1 VTPTIAPENARR
13 AAIQRLARAALACVL
28 AIACA
33 ASEPEDGGS
42 ETHFLR
48 PCVEDIDCTGF
59 DEPHLCA
66 DDGYCRPESEV
77 TQPSACMAPLSTP
90 EDVLILGDSVL
101 ELSEFSGC
109 LETRAAS
116 EGRLPADAH
125 YRDSASALTSF
136 LAEGAFSLHEQ
147 YATAR
152 DAGPARLVI
161 MNGGATDMLQLNC
174 PMPVADDCPAV
185 QAALS
190 GARLLFA
197 RMAEDGVARLA
208 YLFYPDPVDN
218 TGLKAGLDTL
228 RPLLENACA
237 QSPIPCLWIDLRP
250 TFASGSDYFGD
261 DGIVFSQAGACAA
274 ADTLFS
280 ALAERCPAAQ

>member
-1 VTPTIAPENARR
+1 LTPTTTHGTERPAVWRR
-13 AAIQRLARAALACVL
+13 FARAALACVL
-28 AIACA
+28 ALACA

-48 PCVEDIDCTGF
+48 PCVEDIDCAGF
-59 DEPHLCA
+59 DEPYLCA

-77 TQPSACMAPLSTP
+77 TPPSACMEPLSTP

-116 EGRLPADAH
+116 EGVLPGGTH

-147 YATAR
+147 YESALA
-152 DAGPARLVI
+152 AGPARLVI

-174 PMPVADDCPAV
+174 PMPVSEDCPAIR
-185 QAALS
+185 AALS
-190 GARLLFA
+190 GAELLFT
-197 RMAEDGVARLA
+197 RMAADGVARIA

-218 TGLKAGLDTL
+218 AAFKAGLDVL
-228 RPLLENACA
+228 RPLLEGACA
-237 QSPIPCLWIDLRP
+237 ESQIPCLWIDLRP
-250 TFASGSDYFGD
+250 TFASSSGYFGD
-261 DGIVFSQAGACAA
+261 DGIVFSQTGACAA
-274 ADTLFS
+274 ADTLLS
-280 ALAERCPAAQ
+280 ALAERCPAAR